1 MYIGYELTEESRNN
15 LLERFTPK
23 FPKVIC
29 HHITEK
35 FGVTRDTPEPEM
47 PDNVSVV
54 GYASNDI
61 IEALV
66 VSIDGSTARPDG
78 KVYHI
83 TLSLDPSRA
92 KPVMSNDLIA
102 QNLWERVSAIP
113 VDVIPKNFFNN

>member
-1 MYIGYELTEESRNN
+1 MYIGYELTEESRNK
-15 LLERFTPK
+15 LLERFNPK
-23 FPKVIC
+23 FPKVLC

-47 PDNVSVV
+47 PSSVNVV
-54 GYASNDI
+54 GYAGNDI

-66 VSIDGSTARPDG
+66 VSINGSMTRPDG

-102 QNLWERVSAIP
+102 QSSWEEISDIP
-113 VDVIPKNFFNN
+113 INVVPKNFFNN